1 MPPFLDIAYRKEPL
15 NMKATLYEIAKKAG
29 VSISTVSRALNN
41 DKSKPVSKST
51 AEKILKIAYEVGYLS
66 PEPAGSKPFSAG
78 TQKSHTLLCLLSNT
92 VFNYNDYF
100 YTEIINGIEEE
111 AVFHGYQLSKLLSST
126 ELDSATTRRV
136 LEKKNYD
143 GVILLGRFEKP
154 KVEFI
159 KTCTSNIIYAGL
171 NRINAG
177 FDEVI
182 CDAYDAVNSIVDYLV
197 GCGHRHLGFI
207 GLMTDES
214 ASGVNEHRFT
224 AYKDALARHK
234 LPLELG
240 YCKNVELKSDLA
252 YHAAMELAKGKQLP
266 DAIVCATDYIAIA
279 VISALRNCGIR
290 VPEDVSVVGHDDMD
304 LSEFMEPKLTTTNM
318 QQGELGKFAVKILI
332 DRINGRHQIPVLV
345 KLPFKLK
352 IRDSCRERKGDG

>member
-1 MPPFLDIAYRKEPL
+1 
-15 NMKATLYEIAKKAG
+15 MKATLYEIAKKAG

-41 DKSKPVSKST
+41 DKTKPASKST
-51 AEKILKIAYEVGYLS
+51 AEKILKIAYEIGYIS
-66 PEPAGSKPFSAG
+66 PESTGARSMSAG
-78 TQKSHTLLCLLSNT
+78 TSPKSHTLLCLLSNT

-111 AVFHGYQLSKLLSST
+111 ALFHGYQLSKLLSST
-126 ELDSATTRRV
+126 ELDSATTHRV
-136 LEKKNYD
+136 IEKQTYD
-143 GVILLGRFEKP
+143 GVILLGRFDKH

-159 KTCTSNIIYAGL
+159 KSCTSNIIYAGL

-182 CDAYDAVNSIVDYLV
+182 CDAYDAVNSVVDYLV
-197 GCGHRHLGFI
+197 DCGHRHLGFI
-207 GLMTDES
+207 GLMTDDS

-224 AYKDALARHK
+224 AYKDALVRHK
-234 LPLELG
+234 LPLEMD

-252 YHAAMELAKGKQLP
+252 YNAAIELAKDKQLP

-304 LSEFMEPKLTTTNM
+304 LSEFMQPKLTTTNM
-318 QQGELGKFAVKILI
+318 QKSELGKFAVKILI
-332 DRINGRHQIPVLV
+332 DRINGLHEIPILV
-345 KLPFKLK
+345 KLPYRLE
-352 IRDSCRERKGDG
+352 IRDSCLDRRKG